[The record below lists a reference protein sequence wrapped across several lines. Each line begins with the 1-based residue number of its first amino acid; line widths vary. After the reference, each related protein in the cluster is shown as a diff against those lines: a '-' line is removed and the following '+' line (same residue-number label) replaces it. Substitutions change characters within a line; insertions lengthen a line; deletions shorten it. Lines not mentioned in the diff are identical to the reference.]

1 MIVVGPSKIHGRGVL
16 AAEDI
21 SSGVVVGPVF
31 RAKPGPRGMLVQV
44 TSIGW
49 MVNHSS
55 QPTAQLI
62 MQQRGSIS
70 EYYMKVI
77 YPLRRGTEIAVD
89 YNTCPWFIASA
100 TDLGLS

>member
-1 MIVVGPSKIHGRGVL
+1 MIIIGPSQIHGQGVL
-16 AAEDI
+16 AERDL
-21 SSGVVVGPVF
+21 SPGVIVGPVF
-31 RAKPGPRGMLVQV
+31 RAKPGRHGMLVQV

-55 QPTAQLI
+55 RPTAQLI
-62 MQQRGSIS
+62 MQQHGRVS

-77 YPLRRGTEIAVD
+77 HPLRRGTELAVD